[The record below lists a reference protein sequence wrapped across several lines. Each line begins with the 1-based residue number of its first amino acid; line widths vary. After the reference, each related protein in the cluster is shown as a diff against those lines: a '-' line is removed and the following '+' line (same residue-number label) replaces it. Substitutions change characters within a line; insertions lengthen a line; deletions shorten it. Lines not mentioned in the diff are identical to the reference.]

1 MQTLRLLRR
10 YLILFALAGALA
22 VAVGIACGG
31 ETETVTEVQT
41 VVVEKQVTQVETVVE
56 TVVVEKQVTE
66 IEKVVETVVVEKE
79 VEGKTVTVVETVV
92 VERPVTRTER
102 VVETVIVEKPVT
114 RTEKVIETVV
124 VEKAVTVTEKVV
136 ETVVVEVEKVVVATP
151 EAAMPGMV
159 PSTWGGTLRLAAHGP
174 GTHNDPLVG
183 GTIAI
188 TGVHAPMY
196 NKLVRHSGITPAL
209 PIVPDLAYAW
219 NLSGDGTVW
228 TFSLRQ
234 GVSFHDG
241 SAFDADDVK
250 ATFERMI
257 NPPEG
262 LQSENRARLAKI
274 SEVNIIDPYT
284 IEMKQE
290 AFGTVLA
297 AFAAG
302 ACVIVSKDTL
312 DEHNGDLR
320 EVEYAPGTGPWMHLE
335 RNDERWI
342 QQRNEDYWVPG
353 APHPDF
359 LEHIWLIYQ
368 TPENDAALRSGI
380 VDWAQ
385 WITPKL
391 GEELRAGDGPEGL
404 LGYRWTFPVVGTY
417 LFNTG
422 RDLFSDKRV
431 RKAFAIAID
440 QNDIFVALEDVE
452 AHFPG
457 GFLPVNTPHAKP
469 LAELMTI
476 PGVRPTTDG
485 DLAEAKQL
493 MADAGYPDGAG
504 FPVVDLISRDSPSE
518 RIANEAIQA
527 MLKSRLNVDSEIRL
541 VDSSAIIADL
551 ESNNFDF
558 ATLGPYS
565 TGLADPVGILESAYL
580 CDADGLDA
588 RGNPIRGAW
597 CNEEIQGYLND
608 LALTTSGSDARQA
621 VVDQINALLYDEWP
635 RIPVGPFPQWWG
647 HWNYLGGN
655 LPRQDFTGHYLLYT
669 WDDVW
674 LEPAERR
681 AETR

>member
-1 MQTLRLLRR
+1 MHIPRITWR
-10 YLILFALAGALA
+10 YLVYLALAGAMTAALG
-22 VAVGIACGG
+22 VACGG

-41 VVVEKQVTQVETVVE
+41 VVVEKQVTTVERVVE

-66 IEKVVETVVVEKE
+66 IEKVIETVVVEKTVEGKTVRVVETVVVEK
-79 VEGKTVTVVETVV
+79 
-92 VERPVTRTER
+92 PVTRTEK

-114 RTEKVIETVV
+114 RTEKVVETVV

-136 ETVVVEVEKVVVATP
+136 ETVVVQKVIVATAEP
-151 EAAMPGMV
+151 APPGVV

-219 NLSGDGTVW
+219 NLSQDGTVW

-234 GVSFHDG
+234 DVKFHDG
-241 SAFDADDVK
+241 SDFNADDVK

-262 LQSENRARLAKI
+262 LQSENKGRLGKI
-274 SEVNIIDPYT
+274 SEVSVIDPST
-284 IEMKQE
+284 VEMKQS
-290 AFGTVLA
+290 AFGTPLA

-342 QQRNEDYWVPG
+342 QERWDGYWQPG
-353 APHPDF
+353 TPHPDF

-391 GEELRAGDGPEGL
+391 GEGLRAGDGPTGL

-422 RDLFSDKRV
+422 RELFSDKRV
-431 RKAFAIAID
+431 RKAFGIAID
-440 QNDIFVALEDVE
+440 QNDIFVALKDVE

-469 LAELMTI
+469 LSELMTI
-476 PGVRPTTDG
+476 PGVRPTTDE
-485 DLAEAKQL
+485 DLAEAKRL
-493 MADAGYPDGAG
+493 MAEAGYPDGAG

-527 MLKSRLNVDSEIRL
+527 MLKARLNVDSKIRL

-565 TGLADPVGILESAYL
+565 TGLADPVGILESAYF
-580 CDADGLDA
+580 CDADGGDV
-588 RGNPIRGAW
+588 RGNPMRGAW
-597 CNEEIQGYLND
+597 CNDEIQGYLQD
-608 LALTTSGSDARQA
+608 LASTKSGSGARQA
-621 VVDQINALLYDEWP
+621 IVDNINALLYDEWP

-647 HWNYLGGN
+647 HWDYLGGD

-674 LEPAERR
+674 LEQPERR